1 MSQDR
6 EFSLSVRNSQG
17 PPKLMVVVATAARIS
32 DHRQNMSHQFCP
44 FDQKGEQETEDTEP
58 SRAMIKHKP

>member
-6 EFSLSVRNSQG
+6 EFSLSVGSSQEA
-17 PPKLMVVVATAARIS
+17 PRPMVVVATAARIS

-44 FDQKGEQETEDTEP
+44 FDQTEEQKTEDTGP
-58 SRAMIKHKP
+58 SRAVIEHKP